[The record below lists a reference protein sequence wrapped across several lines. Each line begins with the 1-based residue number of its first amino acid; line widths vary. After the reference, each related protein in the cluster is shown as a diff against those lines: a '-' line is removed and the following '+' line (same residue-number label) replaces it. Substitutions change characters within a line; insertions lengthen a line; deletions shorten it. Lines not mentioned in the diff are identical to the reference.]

1 MTSQNFEFVTNFRD
15 LAIFSIFFSIYKNGE
30 TSDVDFLSSLGIR
43 RFFSFPKN
51 FYFLSLLPSFR
62 LKTNQLI
69 KKFSLSDLKFHHKKT
84 QFIKTEA
91 SEAVV

>member
-15 LAIFSIFFSIYKNGE
+15 LAIFFKFFSIYKNGE

-51 FYFLSLLPSFR
+51 FIFCLFFQVFVSKLTSWSKNFLYQIWNFI
-62 LKTNQLI
+62 T
-69 KKFSLSDLKFHHKKT
+69 KKT